1 MISSHPPAPAP
12 RTLRLRWHLLAILV
26 LKVAMLTALWHVFIK
41 PNKVKVDAAR
51 MEQRMGTG
59 AVTAPVPVK
68 EKTP

>member
-1 MISSHPPAPAP
+1 MISSQPPAPAP

>member
-1 MISSHPPAPAP
+1 MISSKPSAFAP
-12 RTLRLRWHLLAILV
+12 RTWRLRWHLLAILV

-41 PNKVKVDAAR
+41 PNKVKVDATR

-59 AVTAPVPVK
+59 AVTAPIAEK